1 MNETCEETR
10 VRFEENVVECGFD
23 SFEPKDYFISAEDAR
38 LDEVAK
44 GLRAD
49 ISNLERDLEN
59 AFDNI

>member
-10 VRFEENVVECGFD
+10 VKFEENVVECGFE
-23 SFEPKDYFISAEDAR
+23 SFEPRDYFISAEDAG

-49 ISNLERDLEN
+49 ISNLERDLED
-59 AFDNI
+59 AFENI